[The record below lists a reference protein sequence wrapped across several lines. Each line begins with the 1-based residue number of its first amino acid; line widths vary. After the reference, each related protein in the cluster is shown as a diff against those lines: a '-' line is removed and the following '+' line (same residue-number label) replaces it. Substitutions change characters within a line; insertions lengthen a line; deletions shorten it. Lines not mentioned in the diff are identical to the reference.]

1 MPYALLFACTM
12 NAVRSPMAAALMR
25 HLGPE
30 LQVDSVGVRAGGP
43 DPLAAA
49 ALDEIGVAIGAHR
62 PRRFEDL
69 EEGSFDLIIALS
81 PEARQKAM
89 EWAGATR
96 VEYWPTFDPTIL
108 EGSREQRLA
117 AYRMVRDQLLARLKA
132 RFPAAAPPIAAA
144 RKG

>member
-1 MPYALLFACTM
+1 M

-25 HLGPE
+25 HLAGRE
-30 LQVDSVGVRAGGP
+30 WQVDSVGVRAGGP

-49 ALDEIGVAIGAHR
+49 AMGEIGVAIGAHR

-69 EEGSFDLIIALS
+69 EAGSFDLIIALS

-89 EWAGATR
+89 ELAGATK
-96 VEYWPTFDPTIL
+96 VEYWPTFDPTIV

-132 RFPAAAPPIAAA
+132 RFPAPAPPRAEA